1 MMDLPCA
8 RYLKA
13 KLPLWMPT
21 LRAHGGLA
29 DWDGSAFLE
38 LGRMSAA
45 TMDRCLRKTRDA
57 ARPRGVSTTRP
68 AGELLRNSITAPAAS
83 NVYFVKSVFRV

>member
-1 MMDLPCA
+1 MWLMMDLPCA

-45 TMDRCLRKTRDA
+45 TMEITPDFLRTF
-57 ARPRGVSTTRP
+57 G
-68 AGELLRNSITAPAAS
+68 
-83 NVYFVKSVFRV
+83 FRV